1 MRARRVLTLGSIL
14 RFTCGLDEGR
24 VLLQIFSYEMAGDG
38 KCDLKQCRG
47 GCVRKLCRSCQVVI
61 FRFFNRKVV
70 SEALHVVR
78 VDIVVDVSQSFKDLP

>member
-1 MRARRVLTLGSIL
+1 MRFKTVSRRMCAETV
-14 RFTCGLDEGR
+14 
-24 VLLQIFSYEMAGDG
+24 
-38 KCDLKQCRG
+38 
-47 GCVRKLCRSCQVVI
+47 RSCQVVI